1 MTTPSRLP
9 PAPPSSA
16 PTRPKP
22 SVPWGPIKTNKNGYR
37 VLLYGVGG
45 IGKTSL
51 AASAP
56 GPVLFIDF
64 DNSLPRLTGELGE
77 KADGIRIFEAKG
89 WAEVIATLGNY
100 DLFGD
105 IKTIVIDPTTKLE
118 ELSHDWVVANVPTA
132 KGNKVANIE
141 AYGYKEGYSHAFDQW
156 LKLLSIL
163 EQHMLAG
170 RNIINVCHSES
181 ANIANAS
188 GENFLCYEPRLSRS
202 TQGNVREKLFEWSD
216 FALFYAY
223 DVAVKD
229 GKAKGGGSRTLY
241 THPEAWFK
249 AKARGF
255 DKDFITPDFANL
267 GDVWAQ
273 LFV

>member
-1 MTTPSRLP
+1 MTTISKI
-9 PAPPSSA
+9 PAPPVQM
-16 PTRPKP
+16 PRRPATM
-22 SVPWGPIKTNKNGYR
+22 VPWGPIKTNKNGYR
-37 VLLYGVGG
+37 ALLYGVGG
-45 IGKTSL
+45 VGKSSL
-51 AASAP
+51 AANAP
-56 GPVLFIDF
+56 WPVMYVDF
-64 DNSLPRLTGELGE
+64 DNSLPLLRNELGSV
-77 KADGIRIFEAKG
+77 ADGVHSYQADG
-89 WAEVIATLGNY
+89 WAEVLSTLGSY
-100 DLFGD
+100 DLFGG

-118 ELSHDWVVANVPTA
+118 ELSHVWVVANVPTA

-141 AYGYKEGYSHAFDQW
+141 AYGFKEGYRHAFDQW

-163 EQHMLAG
+163 EQHVFAG
-170 RNIINVCHSES
+170 RNVILVCHSES

-202 TQGNVREKLFEWSD
+202 AQGNVREKLFEWCD
-216 FALFYAY
+216 HVLFYAY

-229 GKAKGGGSRTLY
+229 GKAMGGGSRTLY

-255 DKDFITPDFANL
+255 DKDFIVPDFANL
-267 GDVWAQ
+267 GEVWAQ